1 MGVELMAKSEFRFL
15 KRDRRARYRQWAKDY
30 VAECGGVAAC
40 GEATNRSWFREDLTS
55 YVKQRVGFLESILVS
70 IIVKL
75 IIHYIDT
82 WVSQY
87 NEHPSLCTI
96 YKHGLQPGE
105 PTYDER

>member
-1 MGVELMAKSEFRFL
+1 MPKSEFRFL

-30 VAECGGVAAC
+30 VGECGGLYAASL
-40 GEATNRSWFREDLTS
+40 NKDRSWYKRDVTE

-87 NEHPSLCTI
+87 NEHPSLCTMNM
-96 YKHGLQPGE
+96 HGLQPGE